1 MSATTTKWSWENTAW
16 RRSRRAPRLWGQP
29 QSSATRATTSYSA
42 GNSERLPPTPSY
54 STRKVTTTKR
64 KKTLKGTVCETY
76 WHTDHRKACR
86 YLIVVLLSQSIILYS
101 FIFILFY
108 FLYSNDIAL
117 IKLSSP
123 VTFSDTIMAACLPEQ
138 GFTLPHGERC
148 YVTGWGRLSSEWIPP
163 WSFLVLLICFCSV
176 FTHLHHTHFPDV

>member
-64 KKTLKGTVCETY
+64 KKPLKAQCVRHIDTQTIEK
-76 WHTDHRKACR
+76 HAD
-86 YLIVVLLSQSIILYS
+86 ILLLFYCHNQSYYIHSY
-101 FIFILFY
+101 LFY
-108 FLYSNDIAL
+108 FIFFTVMTSPWSNCPHPSPSLTPSWPPAS
-117 IKLSSP
+117 LSRASLFRMGSAAMSQAGVDSP
-123 VTFSDTIMAACLPEQ
+123 VSEFH
-138 GFTLPHGERC
+138 HGA
-148 YVTGWGRLSSEWIPP
+148 
-163 WSFLVLLICFCSV
+163 F
-176 FTHLHHTHFPDV
+176 